1 MTSVRRD
8 TDKIQLNLNFSNLL
22 YLENQKIH
30 ERMFFEIA
38 KIYNAFF
45 KKFLYTYIFHVENV
59 KIESRSLFVDW
70 YYLFSLY
77 NHNQKPADTY
87 NRSVHVVKMRR
98 QGYEH
103 LTRYGKYSETI
114 SDIVDRVFNEYDSF
128 IEQAE
133 RKKLEELIKKR

>member
-1 MTSVRRD
+1 MHF
-8 TDKIQLNLNFSNLL
+8 L
-22 YLENQKIH
+22 
-30 ERMFFEIA
+30 
-38 KIYNAFF
+38 

-114 SDIVDRVFNEYDSF
+114 SDILDRVFNEYDSF

-133 RKKLEELIKKR
+133 HKKLEELIKKR